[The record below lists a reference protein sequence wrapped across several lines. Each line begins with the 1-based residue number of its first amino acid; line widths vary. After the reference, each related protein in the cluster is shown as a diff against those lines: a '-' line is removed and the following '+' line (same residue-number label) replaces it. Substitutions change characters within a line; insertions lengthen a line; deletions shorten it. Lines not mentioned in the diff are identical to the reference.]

1 MQSEPIR
8 SVLKSITEESESIDN
23 LPKLTEQQALLEP
36 VWRVAMIKYEIIRI
50 LGKGSYGLVVEA
62 KDKQTKQKVAIKYIP
77 NYDECE
83 YSCVKT
89 LREIKIL
96 KLLSEIPENTHT
108 VKILD
113 LFEAEKDELKNQK
126 ENSGIFIV
134 MEYMD
139 ANLKQL
145 LIQY

>member
-1 MQSEPIR
+1 
-8 SVLKSITEESESIDN
+8 
-23 LPKLTEQQALLEP
+23 LTQQQALLEP
-36 VWRVAMIKYEIIRI
+36 VWRVAMKKYDIIRI

-77 NYDECE
+77 DYNESE

-96 KLLSEIPENTHT
+96 KLLSEIPENTNT

-113 LFEAEKDELKNQK
+113 LFEAGKDGLKNHK
-126 ENSGIFIV
+126 EESGIFIV